1 MIVSKTPFRISF
13 FGGGSDLPSYYNQS
27 PGMVVSATIDK
38 YLYISLNKKFDDS
51 IRVSYSTTEIVDD
64 IESLKHDIVKHT
76 LRYFDVTKGIELA
89 SISDLPSNGT
99 GMGAS
104 SAFAVGLIKAIEAYK
119 FSDDYLCKGS
129 LAELACQ
136 IEITLCKKPIGKQDQ
151 YACAYGGFNTHIF
164 GADKVHSKKITLD
177 EDIKSYMEQNLILL
191 HTSKGRSAD
200 DILKNQSKRM
210 TDNKKSF
217 DNIKCMVDLAKQ
229 FEIDLNNKNLDYF
242 GEMLDYSWQ
251 LKKEVSDDISNLEI
265 DEMYE
270 DAKSCGAKGG
280 KILGAGG
287 GGFMLLFADPKA
299 QQKIKEK
306 FYNNRPFNFKFD
318 FSGACVFKV

>member
-51 IRVSYSTTEIVDD
+51 IRVSYSTTENVNNVD
-64 IESLKHDIVKHT
+64 ELNHDIVRHT
-76 LRYFDVTKGIELA
+76 LKYFDVTRGIELA

-104 SAFAVGLIKAIEAYK
+104 SAFAVGLIKALENYK
-119 FSDDYLCKGS
+119 FSNDYLHKSS

-136 IEITLCKKPIGKQDQ
+136 IEIYLCQKPIGKQDQ
-151 YACAYGGFNTHIF
+151 YACAYGGFNTHSF
-164 GADKVHSKKITLD
+164 YASGVESKKILLD
-177 EDIKSYMEQNLILL
+177 DDVKVFMEQNLILL

-210 TDNKKSF
+210 VDNEKSF
-217 DNIKCMVDLAKQ
+217 QNIQCMVDLAKQ
-229 FEIDLNNKNLDYF
+229 FETDLKNKDLKYF

-270 DAKSCGAKGG
+270 NAKNFGATGG

-287 GGFMLLFADPKA
+287 GGFMLLFADTKA
-299 QQKIKEK
+299 QQKIKEQFSK
-306 FYNNRPFNFKFD
+306 NRPFNFKFD
-318 FSGACVFKV
+318 FDGSTVFRV

>member
-51 IRVSYSTTEIVDD
+51 IRVSYSTTEIVND

-164 GADKVHSKKITLD
+164 GADKVYSKRITLD
-177 EDIKSYMEQNLILL
+177 EDIKNYMEQNLILL

-229 FEIDLNNKNLDYF
+229 FEIDLNNKNLNHF

-270 DAKSCGAKGG
+270 DAKNCGAKGG

-306 FYNNRPFNFKFD
+306 FYNNKPFNFKFN

>member
-51 IRVSYSTTEIVDD
+51 IRLSYSTTENVNNLND
-64 IESLKHDIVKHT
+64 LNHDIVRHT
-76 LRYFDVTKGIELA
+76 LKYFDITKGIELA

-104 SAFAVGLIKAIEAYK
+104 SAFAVGLIKALEAYVNYHDFLQK
-119 FSDDYLCKGS
+119 SS

-136 IEITLCKKPIGKQDQ
+136 IEIDHCKKPIGKQDQ
-151 YACAYGGFNTHIF
+151 YACAFGGFNTHLFQSSGVQSSNI
-164 GADKVHSKKITLD
+164 SLD
-177 EDIKSYMEQNLILL
+177 TDIKNFLEQNLILL

-210 TDNKKSF
+210 TDNDKSF
-217 DNIKCMVDLAKQ
+217 QNVKCMVDLAKQ
-229 FEIDLNNKNLDYF
+229 FELDLKNKNMNYF

-251 LKKEVSDDISNLEI
+251 LKKQVSNDISNLEI
-265 DEMYE
+265 DEMYAE
-270 DAKSCGAKGG
+270 AKYCGAKGG

-299 QQKIKEK
+299 QLKIKEK

-318 FSGACVFKV
+318 FDGPTVFKV

>member
-51 IRVSYSTTEIVDD
+51 IRVSYSTTEIVND

-76 LRYFDVTKGIELA
+76 LKYFDVTKGIELA

-177 EDIKSYMEQNLILL
+177 EDIKSYLEQNLILL

-318 FSGACVFKV
+318 FSGASVFKV

>member
-51 IRVSYSTTEIVDD
+51 IRVSYSTTEIVND

-76 LRYFDVTKGIELA
+76 LKYFDVTKGIELA

-280 KILGAGG
+280 KI
-287 GGFMLLFADPKA
+287 
-299 QQKIKEK
+299 
-306 FYNNRPFNFKFD
+306 
-318 FSGACVFKV
+318 

>member
-13 FGGGSDLPSYYNQS
+13 FGGGSDLFSYYNQS
-27 PGMVVSATIDK
+27 PGLVVSATINK

-51 IRVSYSTTEIVDD
+51 IRLSYSVTENVSNIDD
-64 IESLKHDIVKHT
+64 LKHDIVKHT
-76 LRYFDVTKGIELA
+76 LKYFDITKGIEIA

-104 SAFAVGLIKAIEAYK
+104 SAFAVGLIKAVEAYK
-119 FSDDYLCKGS
+119 FSNDYLHKSS

-136 IEITLCKKPIGKQDQ
+136 IEIELCKKPIGKQDQ
-151 YACAYGGFNTHIF
+151 YACAFGGFNAHIF
-164 GADKVHSKKITLD
+164 ENKGVSTKNIALD
-177 EDIKSYMEQNLILL
+177 EDIRLFLENNLILL

-210 TDNKKSF
+210 IDNNKSF
-217 DNIKCMVDLAKQ
+217 ENIQSMVELAKQ
-229 FEIDLNNKNLDYF
+229 FQNDLKNKNLKYF

-251 LKKEVSDDISNLEI
+251 LKKEVSDDISNVEI
-265 DEMYE
+265 DEMYQ
-270 DAKSCGAKGG
+270 DAKNCGAIGG

-287 GGFMLLFADPKA
+287 GGFMLLFADPNS

-306 FYNNRPFNFKFD
+306 FSKNKPFNFKFD
-318 FSGACVFKV
+318 FDGSTIHKV

>member
-51 IRVSYSTTEIVDD
+51 IRVSYSTTENVNNVD
-64 IESLKHDIVKHT
+64 ELNHDIVRHT
-76 LRYFDVTKGIELA
+76 LKYFDVTRGIELA

-104 SAFAVGLIKAIEAYK
+104 SAFAVGLIKALENYK
-119 FSDDYLCKGS
+119 FSNDYLHKSS

-136 IEITLCKKPIGKQDQ
+136 IEIYLCQKPIGKQDQ
-151 YACAYGGFNTHIF
+151 YACAYGGFNTHTF
-164 GADKVHSKKITLD
+164 YASGVESKKILLD
-177 EDIKSYMEQNLILL
+177 DDVKVFMEQNLILL

-210 TDNKKSF
+210 VDNEKSF
-217 DNIKCMVDLAKQ
+217 QNIQCMVDLAKQ
-229 FEIDLNNKNLDYF
+229 FETDLKNKDLKYF

-270 DAKSCGAKGG
+270 NAKNCGATGG

-287 GGFMLLFADPKA
+287 GGFMLLFADTKA
-299 QQKIKEK
+299 QQKIKEQFSK
-306 FYNNRPFNFKFD
+306 NRPFNFKFD
-318 FSGACVFKV
+318 FDGSTVFRV

>member
-1 MIVSKTPFRISF
+1 MIISKTPFRISF
-13 FGGGSDLPSYYNQS
+13 FGGGSDLFSYYNQS
-27 PGMVVSATIDK
+27 PGFVISATIDK

-51 IRVSYSTTEIVDD
+51 IRVSYSTTEIVDNVD
-64 IESLKHDIVKHT
+64 KLNHDIVKHT
-76 LRYFDVTKGIELA
+76 LKYFDLTKGIELA

-104 SAFAVGLIKAIEAYK
+104 SAFAVGLIKALQEYK
-119 FSDDYLCKGS
+119 YSKDFLAKSS

-136 IEITLCKKPIGKQDQ
+136 IEIDLCKKPIGKQDQ
-151 YACAYGGFNTHIF
+151 YACAFGGFNIHTFENKGVSTKNI
-164 GADKVHSKKITLD
+164 ILD
-177 EDIKSYMEQNLILL
+177 EDIKIFLENNLILL

-200 DILKNQSKRM
+200 NILENQNKRM
-210 TDNKKSF
+210 IDNNTSF
-217 DNIKCMVDLAKQ
+217 NNIKSMVELAKQ
-229 FEIDLNNKNLDYF
+229 FETDLKNKNLNYF

-251 LKKEVSDDISNLEI
+251 LKKAVSEDISNLEI

-270 DAKSCGAKGG
+270 SAKNCGATGG

-287 GGFMLLFADPKA
+287 GGFMLLYADPKS

-306 FYNNRPFNFKFD
+306 FSKNKPFNFKFD
-318 FSGACVFKV
+318 FDGSQVYKV